1 MKILIVDDSAFMRTI
16 LKNIILKSKYSGAE
30 IDEAVDGN
38 DALQKFNDMQPD
50 VMLLDIIM
58 PGKDGIEVLK
68 EIGSSAKAVA
78 IISSVDQKEIIE
90 EAKSLGAR
98 GYLVKPYDATE
109 VIAMIDTLV

>member
-16 LKNIILKSKYSGAE
+16 LKNIILKSKYSDAE
-30 IDEAVDGN
+30 LDEAVDGN
-38 DALQKFNDMQPD
+38 D
-50 VMLLDIIM
+50 DIIM

-68 EIGSSAKAVA
+68 EIGSSAKAIA

-109 VIAMIDTLV
+109 VIAMIDTLA